1 MTDTVLICVG
11 CNENVYGDKI
21 EIRGAFSC
29 CDHCGTARCIVC
41 GNDGAKNCTACGAN
55 NRTISN
61 HVDTWVVPPDA
72 RNPYGI
78 LSRYNGGH

>member
-1 MTDTVLICVG
+1 MTNICSG
-11 CNENVYGDKI
+11 CNEDVHGDKI
-21 EIRGAFSC
+21 FIRNAFSR
-29 CDHCGTARCIVC
+29 CDHCKAPHCIGCGMDGT
-41 GNDGAKNCTACGAN
+41 KNCLACGAN